1 VEIYTQHV
9 VDTNEVEIVALTN
22 DGNVVPEN
30 APNFVPENVVS
41 RNAPNFVLE
50 NIVPGNAE
58 TAENVVAN
66 VG

>member
-1 VEIYTQHV
+1 MDENVGNAP
-9 VDTNEVEIVALTN
+9 NE
-22 DGNVVPEN
+22 VPEN

-41 RNAPNFVLE
+41 
-50 NIVPGNAE
+50 GNAE